1 MKETLKH
8 KCLRTGVSLSS
19 AKYYKKK
26 YGLDDD
32 SAWRHAAIRTYC
44 KPLSFKVK
52 CSRVGADYEKALR
65 YRRLHMCSDEETI
78 QWSLHPHKSFK
89 QMCEEA
95 GVDYRKTLDYRKK
108 YQTSEQLTIRIME
121 IAQEEEQYGKDY

>member
-65 YRRLHMCSDEETI
+65 YRRLHMCSDEEAI

-89 QMCEEA
+89 QMSLSIKKIK
-95 GVDYRKTLDYRKK
+95 YTLHAKIYLGLL
-108 YQTSEQLTIRIME
+108 SFIFLSFIMFLLFC
-121 IAQEEEQYGKDY
+121 ACVLPR